1 MFDAVSAPPLRLD
14 ERVHRPPGLL
24 DRNALSPL
32 RSEIAGGTTAIITFG
47 PVNDILA
54 PLDQHL

>member
-1 MFDAVSAPPLRLD
+1 M
-14 ERVHRPPGLL
+14 HRPPGLL